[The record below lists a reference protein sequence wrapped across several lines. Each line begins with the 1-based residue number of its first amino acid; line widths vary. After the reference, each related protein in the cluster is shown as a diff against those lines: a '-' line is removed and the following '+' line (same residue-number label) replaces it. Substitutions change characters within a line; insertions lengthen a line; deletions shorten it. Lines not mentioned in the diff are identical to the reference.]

1 MRSKPHNAL
10 PILVNVLSWRFF
22 SETSGKQTSQHFAEI
37 NEFVFQCSPEARKL
51 CTKKKGNWESSEI
64 NGFGEAYKRGSG
76 TEVTSSDFAHSPVLT
91 LGVVLPGK
99 TALSVLRSKF
109 AI

>member
-1 MRSKPHNAL
+1 MYSHGDSSLKPVESRPL
-10 PILVNVLSWRFF
+10 SILQRLMNLS
-22 SETSGKQTSQHFAEI
+22 SQ
-37 NEFVFQCSPEARKL
+37 CPPEARKL

-64 NGFGEAYKRGSG
+64 NGFGKAYKRGSG